1 MILLKRLR
9 LNCFLFLLSN
19 AACSIITECG
29 DNTVVPGFEALGP
42 SMAFKCSKSRDYFIQ
57 LAIHALSYFDQT
69 SLTMDYTS
77 LPNLLCYVSGGS
89 NLVRRGS
96 CDSSSDSEHVS
107 GAETYVSF
115 TGRQHEHYN
124 TKG

>member
-1 MILLKRLR
+1 MVRR
-9 LNCFLFLLSN
+9 WLLS
-19 AACSIITECG
+19 
-29 DNTVVPGFEALGP
+29 ALNLGT
-42 SMAFKCSKSRDYFIQ
+42 IQ

-115 TGRQHEHYN
+115 TGGPHKHSNPDIVKGVSFEIN
-124 TKG
+124 T